1 MPGQRTLSESLE
13 MYLKAIY
20 IIEQR
25 KRAARVTDIAQELGV
40 INASVTGALRTLS
53 KKGLINYAPYDLITL
68 TDEGRGVAEH
78 IMGKYRALK
87 DFFVKVLGVEK
98 ETAEAEA
105 CQMEHRISEM
115 VFDRLLQFV
124 RYYETC
130 PFEKVRWNEKLGYFC
145 SHADRDCDYCEQS
158 SSDTLIA
165 SE

>member
-1 MPGQRTLSESLE
+1 

-20 IIEQR
+20 VIEQR
-25 KRAARVTDIAQELGV
+25 KKAARVTDIAHELGV

-68 TDEGRGVAEH
+68 TEEGAAVAEH
-78 IMGKYRALK
+78 IVEKYRALK
-87 DFFVKVLGVEK
+87 DFFIKVLGVDQ

-105 CQMEHRISEM
+105 CQMEHRVSEV

-130 PFEKVRWNEKLGYFC
+130 PFEKVRWNDKLGYFC
-145 SHADRDCDYCEQS
+145 SHAERDCDYCETHPGGSAATTQNG
-158 SSDTLIA
+158 
-165 SE
+165 

>member
-1 MPGQRTLSESLE
+1 MLSEQALSESLE

-25 KRAARVTDIAQELGV
+25 KRAARVTDIANELGV

-68 TDEGRGVAEH
+68 TDDGRETAEH
-78 IMGKYRALK
+78 IIEKYRALK
-87 DFFVKVLGVEK
+87 DFFVKVLGVDQ
-98 ETAEAEA
+98 ETAESEA

-145 SHADRDCDYCEQS
+145 SHAERDCDYCEPS
-158 SSDTLIA
+158 TRDKPTPV
-165 SE
+165 